1 MIMLYRPLISRPL
14 LAAVQV
20 AMLSMAGL
28 VSLSVHADTSTD
40 AARDAL
46 AKQDGDVDQA
56 ALLKQ
61 TLTAADKQYSL
72 IKTGAISMVYDMSYA
87 YTGVQQINAKFT
99 DSTLTLFNI
108 ENTRAHTV
116 TNSLSIDYGWR
127 DNVTANVVLPLVS
140 KYTQSTSFAGFSH
153 GMGDVQVG
161 ARWQPFEMRRD
172 APSFTTSV
180 AVRLPTGRSPYRTI
194 ATENISTGSG
204 TAGLTLG
211 MNASKIFDPIALF
224 GSTSFGLSLP
234 AKHLNQVRD
243 SLILRSV
250 APGPSIGIGGG
261 FAYALSYDVSTTM
274 SFQETV
280 SFPSRLEFADGTHS
294 RTGLQTSGMF
304 NMGLG
309 VRMSPLT
316 TVNLSVGIGLTADSP
331 DFTFGV
337 NLPLNY

>member
-1 MIMLYRPLISRPL
+1 
-14 LAAVQV
+14 
-20 AMLSMAGL
+20 
-28 VSLSVHADTSTD
+28 
-40 AARDAL
+40 
-46 AKQDGDVDQA
+46 
-56 ALLKQ
+56 
-61 TLTAADKQYSL
+61 
-72 IKTGAISMVYDMSYA
+72 
-87 YTGVQQINAKFT
+87 
-99 DSTLTLFNI
+99 
-108 ENTRAHTV
+108 
-116 TNSLSIDYGWR
+116 
-127 DNVTANVVLPLVS
+127 
-140 KYTQSTSFAGFSH
+140 
-153 GMGDVQVG
+153 
-161 ARWQPFEMRRD
+161 
-172 APSFTTSV
+172 
-180 AVRLPTGRSPYRTI
+180 
-194 ATENISTGSG
+194 
-204 TAGLTLG
+204 
-211 MNASKIFDPIALF
+211 
-224 GSTSFGLSLP
+224 LP